1 MSTTDTMKISDVAR
15 HSGVSVT
22 TVSRFLNDS
31 DKVKPSTRSRIRTAI
46 ETLGYVPNGA
56 ARTLASSRSHVVGA
70 IVPTLD
76 HALFAREL
84 SAIEERLAKSGY
96 NLIVASSNYD
106 PEQENAL
113 VRQMLSRHVDGLVLV
128 GTDRKRSSYDLLA
141 QRGVP
146 YVTTWATSKEPAQP
160 EIGVDNYQ
168 AAFDVTRYLLS
179 LKHERFG
186 LILLSSEGNDRARAR
201 LEGIKDALESR
212 GIILPKDALIER
224 PINYLEGQIGIRY
237 LLGLANPPTAVVCGS
252 DVFAVGA
259 TLECKR
265 LGVAIPQELSIVS
278 FDNAELAP
286 LLDPPLTTVDLPVK
300 EIGVR
305 AAEHLLGTISGQTM
319 PIQTVLGHQLIM
331 RGSAAEAAR

>member
-1 MSTTDTMKISDVAR
+1 MEIAGTKNISDVAR
-15 HSGVSVT
+15 YAGVSVT

-31 DKVKPSTRSRIRTAI
+31 DKVKPSTRSRIKMAI

-56 ARTLASSRSHVVGA
+56 ARTLASSYSHVIGA

-106 PEQENAL
+106 PKQEHAL

-128 GTDRKRSSYDLLA
+128 GAERAQASYDLLA
-141 QRGVP
+141 QRNVP
-146 YVTTWATSKEPAQP
+146 CVTTWATSEKPNQP
-160 EIGVDNYQ
+160 EIGVDNYR
-168 AAFDVTRYLLS
+168 AAFDVAQYLLG

-186 LILLSSEGNDRARAR
+186 LILLPSVWNDRAQAR
-201 LEGIKDALESR
+201 LSGIMDALETR
-212 GIILPKDALIER
+212 GITLPGNTLIER
-224 PINYLEGQIGIRY
+224 PINYLEGQIGIRH
-237 LLGLANPPTAVVCGS
+237 LLGLENPPTAVICGS

-265 LGVAIPQELSIVS
+265 LGVSIPQELSIVS

-286 LLDPPLTTVDLPVK
+286 LLDPPLTTVDLPIK

-305 AAEHLLGTISGQTM
+305 AAEHLLAVIAGHNM
-319 PIQTVLGHQLIM
+319 PIQSVLGHQLIM
-331 RGSAAEAAR
+331 RGSAATAPQ